1 MTMLQTISRSYKAI
15 IRAIA
20 GHEYRT
26 IHIDSKG
33 NRKWFHSAT
42 LEDALEWASC
52 ALNEDQVQIICR
64 NGYLVAERR
73 AIKV

>member
-1 MTMLQTISRSYKAI
+1 MLQTLIRSYKTL

-33 NRKWFHSAT
+33 NRKVFHST
-42 LEDALEWASC
+42 NLQDAIEWVSC
-52 ALNEDQVQIICR
+52 ALNEDQVKIIDR
-64 NGYLVAERR
+64 SGYLVAGR
-73 AIKV
+73 ARIAV

>member
-1 MTMLQTISRSYKAI
+1 MLQPLTRSYKTL

-33 NRKWFHSAT
+33 KRKWFHSAT
-42 LEDALEWASC
+42 LEDALDWASC
-52 ALNEDQVQIICR
+52 ALNEDSIMIIDR
-64 NGYLVAERR
+64 NGYFVAGRDR
-73 AIKV
+73 IKA

>member
-1 MTMLQTISRSYKAI
+1 MLNTIRKAFASI

-33 NRKWFHSAT
+33 NRKVFHST
-42 LEDALEWASC
+42 NLEDAIEWVSC
-52 ALNEDQVQIICR
+52 ALNEDQVKIIDR
-64 NGYLVAERR
+64 NGYLVAMR
-73 AIKV
+73 ARIVA

>member
-1 MTMLQTISRSYKAI
+1 MLQTIRKTYAAM

-33 NRKWFHSAT
+33 NRKVFHST
-42 LEDALEWASC
+42 NLQDAIEWVSC
-52 ALNEDQVQIICR
+52 ALNEDQVKIIDR
-64 NGYLVAERR
+64 SGYLVAGRG
-73 AIKV
+73 AIKA

>member
-1 MTMLQTISRSYKAI
+1 MLQTLTRSYKAI

-42 LEDALEWASC
+42 LEDALEWAGC
-52 ALNEDQVQIICR
+52 ALNEDSVMIIDR
-64 NGYLVAERR
+64 NGYFVAGRGR
-73 AIKV
+73 IKA

>member
-1 MTMLQTISRSYKAI
+1 MLQTITRSYKAI

-33 NRKWFHSAT
+33 NRKVFHST
-42 LEDALEWASC
+42 NLQDAIEWASC
-52 ALNEDQVQIICR
+52 ALNEDRVIIICR
-64 NGYLVAERR
+64 NGYFVAERAR
-73 AIKV
+73 IKD